1 LPFGYNST
9 QIIEPTWLE
18 RIQNAMDRRKALF
31 FLLTTVLLWSTSGL
45 FVKIL
50 DWHPLAV
57 SGIRSAIAALVIWSY
72 LRRPHFVWS
81 TTLIGGAIAY
91 VGAQTLFVSATT
103 LTSAANAIFLQYT
116 APVWVA
122 LFGIWY
128 LGERARAIDWWTMGI
143 IFVGMALFFGDEL
156 SAEGLQGNILAI
168 IGGIAFA
175 WMILFMRKQKDG
187 SPETIALLGNILC
200 ALVGLP
206 VVAMAWIDGTLPG
219 TPSWVILLYLG
230 VLQLGIPYLLYARSI
245 RHLHA
250 MEAVLIQTLEPILNP
265 IWVFLIIDERPGPW
279 SLAGAGVVLVAV
291 TVRAL
296 IVAQGARTPR
306 SLPEPVT

>member
-1 LPFGYNST
+1 MITEYCLFALAPLEST
-9 QIIEPTWLE
+9 
-18 RIQNAMDRRKALF
+18 RIAMDRRKALF
-31 FLLTTVLLWSTSGL
+31 LLLTTVVLWSTSGL
-45 FVKIL
+45 FVKVL

-57 SGIRSAIAALVIWSY
+57 SGIRSAIAAVVIWLY
-72 LRRPHFVWS
+72 LRRPQFVWS
-81 TTLIGGAIAY
+81 FTLVAGAIAY
-91 VGAQTLFVSATT
+91 FGAQSFFVAATT

-116 APVWVA
+116 APIWVA

-128 LGERARAIDWWTMGI
+128 LGERARAVDWWTMGV

-156 SAEGLQGNILAI
+156 SNEGVQGNILAI
-168 IGGIAFA
+168 LGGICFA

-206 VVAMAWIDGTLPG
+206 IVAMAWANGTLPG
-219 TPSWVILLYLG
+219 PQSWLILLYLG

-245 RHLHA
+245 RHLSA
-250 MEAVLIQTLEPILNP
+250 IEAVLIQTLEPILNP
-265 IWVFLIIDERPGPW
+265 IWVFLVIQEQPGPW
-279 SLAGAGVVLVAV
+279 SLAGGFVVLSAV

-296 IVAQGARTPR
+296 LVVQSNRQPR
-306 SLPEPVT
+306 PQPEPVT

>member
-1 LPFGYNST
+1 
-9 QIIEPTWLE
+9 
-18 RIQNAMDRRKALF
+18 MDRRKALF
-31 FLLTTVLLWSTSGL
+31 LLLTTVVLWSTSGL
-45 FVKIL
+45 FVKVL

-57 SGIRSAIAALVIWSY
+57 SGIRSAIAATVIWAY

-81 TTLIGGAIAY
+81 LTLIAGAIAY
-91 VGAQTLFVSATT
+91 FGAQTLFVAATT

-116 APVWVA
+116 APIWVA

-128 LGERARAIDWWTMGI
+128 LGERARAVDWWTMGV

-156 SAEGLQGNILAI
+156 SSKGIQGNILAI
-168 IGGIAFA
+168 LGGICFA
-175 WMILFMRKQKDG
+175 WTILFMRKQKDD
-187 SPETIALLGNILC
+187 SPEIIALLGNILC

-206 VVAMAWIDGTLPG
+206 VVAMAWANGTLPG
-219 TPSWVILLYLG
+219 PQSWIILIYLG

-250 MEAVLIQTLEPILNP
+250 IEAVLIQTLEPILNP
-265 IWVFLIIDERPGPW
+265 IWVFLVLQERPGPW
-279 SLAGAGVVLVAV
+279 SLAGGLVVLTAV

-296 IVAQGARTPR
+296 LVAQTNRQPR
-306 SLPEPVT
+306 PQPEPVL